1 MPKRL
6 GTLFLSLDKSKLEEL
21 CREKNLNGY
30 ETEIIMRIYWEKQ
43 SINYISDTMDF
54 TKYGKE
60 QKLYSSRSINN
71 FHKEAFLKLM
81 K

>member
-6 GTLFLSLDKSKLEEL
+6 GTLFLSADKGKLEQM
-21 CREKNLNGY
+21 CKEKDLNDY
-30 ETEIIMRIYWEKQ
+30 ETEIILRIYWKKQ

-54 TKYGKE
+54 TKFGKD
-60 QKLYSSRSINN
+60 QKFYSSRSINT
-71 FHKEAFLKLM
+71 FHKQAFLKLM

>member
-6 GTLFLSLDKSKLEEL
+6 GTLFFSNDKTRLLKICEEKSLND
-21 CREKNLNGY
+21 Y
-30 ETEIIMRIYWEKQ
+30 ETEIILRIYFKKQ

-60 QKLYSSRSINN
+60 QKYYSSRSINN
-71 FHKEAFLKLM
+71 FHKQAFIKLM